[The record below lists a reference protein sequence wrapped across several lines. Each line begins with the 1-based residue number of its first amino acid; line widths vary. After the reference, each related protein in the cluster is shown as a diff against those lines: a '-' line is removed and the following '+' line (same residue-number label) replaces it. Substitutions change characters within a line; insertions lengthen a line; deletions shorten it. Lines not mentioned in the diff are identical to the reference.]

1 MTVVTMTKA
10 APLNETL
17 DEAAYGGK
25 AAQLS
30 AAVRAGLP
38 VPPGVAV
45 PVDIVAA
52 IAADDGAAQRE
63 LEQAIVNLTFPV
75 AVRSSAIGEDSAGAS
90 FAGQHLTCLNVCTPA
105 AVLEAVRAIFASGRS
120 EPALAYRARLGIERE
135 PRIGVVIQQLVMAER
150 AGVLF
155 SCNPVT
161 GADELVIEAAWGLG
175 EAVVAGLVTPDR
187 YRLTTGGRLL
197 ERTIGVKDVAIRPR
211 SGGGT
216 QQTGVEDPLAHASC
230 LNESDLAR
238 LCQLAARCNET
249 FGGRQD
255 LEWAFGGARLH
266 LLQRRA
272 VTRAPHPA

>member
-1 MTVVTMTKA
+1 
-10 APLNETL
+10 
-17 DEAAYGGK
+17 
-25 AAQLS
+25 
-30 AAVRAGLP
+30 
-38 VPPGVAV
+38 V

-52 IAADDGAAQRE
+52 IAAADAAAQRE
-63 LEQAIVNLTFPV
+63 LEQALAALTFPL
-75 AVRSSAIGEDSAGAS
+75 AVRSSAVGEDSASAS

-105 AVLEAVRAIFASGRS
+105 AALEAVAAIFASGRS
-120 EPALAYRARLGIERE
+120 EPAVAYRARLDIERE
-135 PRIGVVIQQLVMAER
+135 PRIGVVIQQLVMADR

-197 ERTIGVKDVAIRPR
+197 ERAMGVKDVAVRPR

-216 QQTGVEDPLAHASC
+216 QQTAVEDPLAHASC
-230 LNESDLAR
+230 LNHSDLAR

-249 FGGRQD
+249 FGGRHD
-255 LEWAFGGARLH
+255 LEWAFASERLY